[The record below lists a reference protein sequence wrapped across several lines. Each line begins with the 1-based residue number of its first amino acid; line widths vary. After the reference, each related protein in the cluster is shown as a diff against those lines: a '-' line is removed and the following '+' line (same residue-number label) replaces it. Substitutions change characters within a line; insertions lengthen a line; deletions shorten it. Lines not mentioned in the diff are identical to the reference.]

1 MIHPYISY
9 CNIVWVWVSNY
20 ATKLLNSLLNRAV
33 RMVFGPT
40 CRLSTDQMYKEV
52 NILKLD
58 QIGTFQTS
66 EFMFKNHCSLLPNTF
81 FDHFTTV
88 SSINLY
94 LLRNSNNYRPVAGST
109 NIRKFS
115 IKYTGPS
122 VWNSIPP
129 YLTQTTSILLFKSR
143 LKQYLFTNV
152 MVVS

>member
-1 MIHPYISY
+1 
-9 CNIVWVWVSNY
+9 
-20 ATKLLNSLLNRAV
+20 
-33 RMVFGPT
+33 MVFGPT
-40 CRLSTDQMYKEV
+40 CRLSTDQMYKEA

-58 QIGTFQTS
+58 QICIFQTS

-81 FDHFTTV
+81 FDYFTTV
-88 SSINLY
+88 YSLNPY
-94 LLRNSNNYRPVAGST
+94 LLRNSNNYRPVSSCRT

-122 VWNSIPP
+122 VWNSLPL

-143 LKQYLFTNV
+143 HKQYLFANV